1 METPLTLLRGEM
13 YFDNKKQRQLLKAA
27 TTREAV
33 PRESNILIYIPS
45 KKHITGFCLLRG
57 QPLSSSGDLKPRR

>member
-13 YFDNKKQRQLLKAA
+13 YFDNKKQRQHLKAA

-33 PRESNILIYIPS
+33 PRESNILIYIPL
-45 KKHITGFCLLRG
+45 KKHITGFCLLPG